1 MRQNNMCMTF
11 ILACLCI
18 TFLFPGVLPAGEELD
33 ARVLLEKAF
42 NHLRGKTS
50 YSEFTMIIH
59 RSDFER
65 SMTLSAWT
73 QGKSDAIFFVEKP
86 PRDAGNGTLKKGK
99 NMWSYNPKINRAIK
113 LPPSMMSQSW
123 MGSDFSNDDL
133 SKTESILDEYTHRI
147 INERKTDGVCTYD
160 IELIPLEDAP
170 VVWGKQEITLREDGV
185 LLRQAFF
192 DEDMVL
198 VKEMTAHEIRMMGG
212 RLYPS
217 VWIMKRVDEKDRY
230 TKMVYTELAFDV
242 AVKPRLFTLSNLKSR
257 RR

>member
-1 MRQNNMCMTF
+1 MRQNNPGTAI
-11 ILACLCI
+11 ILVCLSM
-18 TFLFPGVLPAGEELD
+18 TFLFPVVLPAVDDPD
-33 ARVLLEKAF
+33 ARALVEKAF

-59 RSDFER
+59 RPDFER

-73 QGKSDAIFFVEKP
+73 RGKSDAVFFVEKP
-86 PRDAGNGTLKKGK
+86 PKDSGNGTLKKGK
-99 NMWSYNPKINRAIK
+99 DMWSYNPKINRAIK

-147 INERKTDGVCTYD
+147 ISEGKAGPVSTYD
-160 IELIPLEDAP
+160 IELVPLEDAP
-170 VVWGKQEITLREDGV
+170 VVWGKQEVTLREDGV

-198 VKEMTAHEIRMMGG
+198 VKEMTAHEIKMMGD

-217 VWIMKRVDEKDRY
+217 VWMMKRVDEKDRY
-230 TKMVYTELAFDV
+230 TKLVYTKLTFDI
-242 AVKPRLFTLSNLKSR
+242 AVKSRFFTLSNLKNR

>member
-1 MRQNNMCMTF
+1 MRQNNLGTTF
-11 ILACLCI
+11 IVACLCMI
-18 TFLFPGVLPAGEELD
+18 FLFPGVIFAGDKPD
-33 ARVLLEKAF
+33 ARALVEKAF

-50 YSEFTMIIH
+50 YSKFTMIIH
-59 RSDFER
+59 RPDFER

-73 QGKSDAIFFVEKP
+73 RGKSDAIFFVEKP

-99 NMWSYNPKINRAIK
+99 DMWSYNPKINRAIK

-133 SKTESILDEYTHRI
+133 SKTESILDEYTHRV
-147 INERKTDGVCTYD
+147 INEGKTDGVRTYD
-160 IELIPLEDAP
+160 IELVPLEDAP
-170 VVWGKQEITLREDGV
+170 IVWGKQEITLREDGV

-198 VKEMTAHEIRMMGG
+198 IKEMTAHDIKMMGG

-230 TKMVYTELAFDV
+230 TKMVYTKLVFDV
-242 AVKPRLFTLSNLKSR
+242 VVKPRLFTLSNLKNR